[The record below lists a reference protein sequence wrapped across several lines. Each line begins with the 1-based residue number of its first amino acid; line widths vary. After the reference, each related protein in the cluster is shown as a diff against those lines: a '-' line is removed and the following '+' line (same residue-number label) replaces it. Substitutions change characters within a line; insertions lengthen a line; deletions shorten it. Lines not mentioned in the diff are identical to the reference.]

1 MKLFFDTSALIKFFH
16 KEDGSQRVTE
26 LIVSEENEIWI
37 SELARVEFISAIFRR
52 FRNREMSETELSE
65 ALSAFEEEL
74 TSFNTE
80 PLGHAIVK
88 ETESLIKRYGKTMG
102 LRSLDALHLGTFSLI
117 SEDDWSFV
125 AADKGL
131 CDVVQA
137 LGYRAINPQLF
148 DA

>member
-16 KEDGSQRVTE
+16 KEDGSQKVTE

-37 SELARVEFISAIFRR
+37 SELARIEFISAVFRR

-74 TSFNTE
+74 TSFNIE

-88 ETESLIKRYGKTMG
+88 ETETLIKRYGKTMG

-131 CDVVQA
+131 CDVAQA
-137 LGYRAINPQLF
+137 LGYKAINPLF
-148 DA
+148 AD